1 MTAPAGEGD
10 DGRAQVAPD
19 RQCISRAYYERHGVT
34 MAEAGSHAALRFHL
48 IYLSWAFDKIK

>member
-1 MTAPAGEGD
+1 M
-10 DGRAQVAPD
+10 VAPD